1 MLFLAGHSA
10 YMFFFPEIDIRTQ
23 QKQNNCDKNHSH
35 SNDETTSV
43 TTILCARKEH
53 SQEPILNF
61 KMYIGLLHI
70 VDKTLTRQNFKF
82 HAWLKNILIFNIQNT
97 I

>member
-35 SNDETTSV
+35 SNDETTSCNNHSMRKKR
-43 TTILCARKEH
+43 TFARAYFE
-53 SQEPILNF
+53 L
-61 KMYIGLLHI
+61 
-70 VDKTLTRQNFKF
+70 QNVYRF
-82 HAWLKNILIFNIQNT
+82 APYSR
-97 I
+97 